1 MAVSL
6 ALAMCLSK
14 KQAIK
19 YGSSSITSIHMSE
32 DKSALVFTFS
42 DGTEMSVPIEFDA
55 NKESSSV
62 YTGSGVPDVK
72 ANENDIYIDKLNKK
86 IYCYSNYKWEFLCDI
101 GITNELLND
110 ISNMK
115 NDIDKI
121 KNKVSKLNVSLRL
134 I

>member
-55 NKESSSV
+55 NKV
-62 YTGSGVPDVK
+62 
-72 ANENDIYIDKLNKK
+72 
-86 IYCYSNYKWEFLCDI
+86 WFF
-101 GITNELLND
+101 
-110 ISNMK
+110 
-115 NDIDKI
+115 
-121 KNKVSKLNVSLRL
+121 
-134 I
+134 